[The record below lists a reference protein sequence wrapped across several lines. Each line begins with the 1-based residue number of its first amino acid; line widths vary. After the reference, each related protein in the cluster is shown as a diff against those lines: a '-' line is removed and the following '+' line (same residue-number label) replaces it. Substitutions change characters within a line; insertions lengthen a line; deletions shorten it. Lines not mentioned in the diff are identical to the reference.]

1 MNRSIR
7 IGTRYSPLALWQ
19 AQKIQAQIVAL
30 GYSSDLVPIISEGDQ
45 ASDRPL
51 YNMNTIGIFTRA
63 LIQAML
69 SGAVDIAVHSLKDL
83 PTTLPDEV
91 ILTGCLKRGN
101 AADVLVYKDSHTFL
115 HDNSILATI
124 ATGSLRRRAFWKNR
138 YPHHNITVLRGNI
151 STRLQKLIRDN
162 WDGAIFA
169 QAGLERLGLLDK
181 LASHNLKYLTLDW
194 MIPAPAQGVIAV
206 TALKKDKEVVEL
218 CHAWEHQQTRH
229 VMTIEREFLNQL
241 EGGCTAPIGAQA
253 LFKEGKVYFTGV
265 LLSPD
270 GTYKIEKQEATTH
283 FNKLGIHCA
292 QKILEQGGQKIL
304 QNIRKASEQVRK

>member
-1 MNRSIR
+1 MNRSIH

-19 AQKIQAQIVAL
+19 AQKIQEQIITL
-30 GYSSDLVPIISEGDQ
+30 GYSSDLVLISSEGDQ
-45 ASDRPL
+45 ISHTPL
-51 YNMNTIGIFTRA
+51 HKINTIGIFTRA
-63 LIQAML
+63 LIRAML
-69 SGAVDIAVHSLKDL
+69 SGVVDIAVHSLKDL

-91 ILTGCLKRGN
+91 ILTGCLERGN
-101 AADVLVYKDSHTFL
+101 AADVLVYKGSDAFL
-115 HDNSILATI
+115 HDPMIPATI
-124 ATGSLRRRAFWKNR
+124 ATGSLRRQAFWKNH

-151 STRLQKLIRDN
+151 GTRLQKLSQDN

-194 MIPAPAQGVIAV
+194 MIPAPAQGIIAV
-206 TALKKDKEVVEL
+206 TALKKDKEVLEL

-241 EGGCTAPIGAQA
+241 EGGCTAPIGAHA
-253 LFKEGKVYFTGV
+253 LFKKGKVHFTGV

-270 GTYKIEKQEATTH
+270 GTSKIEKHEVTAH
-283 FNKLGIHCA
+283 FDQLGTRCA
-292 QKILEQGGQKIL
+292 QKILEQG
-304 QNIRKASEQVRK
+304 E